1 MSKEVQAAVGTQR
14 QFAKQPEMPYALSLN
29 KFSASAGI
37 SQRTDLDAQRLAS
50 SLGLLGKNIM
60 EERIADE
67 KRTQD
72 QAVLV
77 NADKLLAGKTQEDLK
92 KFDRMAALQN
102 SSDEFDLTDNRYAM
116 AVLEK
121 GIGKMASQYA
131 KEQWMNDPASEKP
144 KSVSE
149 AVSLFNKYLQ
159 ENRANFSDDGISN
172 KVAFDQ
178 GYYEGAVQDTIKI
191 ANEADKRINDDKRQK
206 MVMLG
211 SSEFQ
216 DLVYSGAKGEDFLT
230 RGSEALRKVQLGTRD
245 RDGFIKAVAPLAQMI
260 ADQDFDTARLDALG
274 DYQYEDGLSL
284 KQMVN
289 LYPSYTKIADNFNL
303 RVTDAILKRHK
314 RPDGTYD
321 LAGCLQ
327 DADNLPKD
335 AVVADGIPEATLP
348 ISQGDNP
355 DLADLSPTMKSV
367 LPMVG
372 GAIYQLGFKDAQIT
386 SGYRTAEHN
395 ASVGGVP
402 NSAHTLGNAVD
413 IYLGDSVDEA
423 QANKAL
429 SYFKQYFGE
438 VLFHDAGSG
447 RHLHLADY
455 HGGMKA
461 ANPKEQSAAAYSPQR
476 VQKVR
481 QLILAA
487 HAQAQRV
494 KAQRDAEERDR
505 INMALLQTNDPS
517 EQMQIINSSN
527 LPETTKATMIRTIT
541 RQAQQSAKGYG
552 NDAEA
557 KHFWAYENGY
567 QYIKDTQTYA
577 EWYKAYQDPNVD
589 GKSKEYQALQK
600 RANRATARLNA
611 LLEFKKKRGLIPG
624 EQAETTQSK
633 SKTTATSN
641 YDPTNDTPVLSE
653 KDSNEATLR
662 IWAMSNPVDSVGA
675 PLSED
680 AIKETIRQKAQEA
693 GLDADSIIESIFG
706 GEQGGD

>member
-1 MSKEVQAAVGTQR
+1 MSKEVQAAIGTQR

-29 KFSASAGI
+29 KFNASAGI

-211 SSEFQ
+211 SSELQ

-230 RGSEALRKVQLGTRD
+230 RGGEALRKIQLGTRD

-335 AVVADGIPEATLP
+335 TVIAEGIPEATLP

-402 NSAHTLGNAVD
+402 NSEHTQGNAVD
-413 IYLGDSVDEA
+413 IYLGDNVDEA

-438 VLFHDAGSG
+438 VLFHDAGTG

-505 INMALLQTNDPS
+505 ITMALLKTNDPS

-527 LPETTKATMIRTIT
+527 LPETTKATMSRSILRET
-541 RQAQQSAKGYG
+541 RRSANYYG
-552 NDAEA
+552 FGAGDKEA
-557 KHFWAYENGY
+557 KHFWDYENSY
-567 QYIKDTQTYA
+567 QYIADTEAYA
-577 EWYKAYQDPNVD
+577 EWYEAYKDPNVD
-589 GKSKEYQALQK
+589 GKSAAYAALQK
-600 RANRATARLNA
+600 EANSATARLNK
-611 LLEFKKKRGLIPG
+611 LLKFKKKRGLIPG
-624 EQAETTQSK
+624 EQAETTQST
-633 SKTTATSN
+633 STSN
-641 YDPTNDTPVLSE
+641 YDPSNDTPVFSE